1 MAASGKKGGGAMVLI
16 IVVFLLSIAGAG
28 AGFTV
33 GTLISGEPA
42 PAAKEAETKPEEPA
56 KDEKAQVANAAA
68 DDRAAKAEAEE
79 ATEEAAADEEPQ
91 EEPVDLRALKVTRFP
106 PVLTTLAEPK
116 GKWIRLEGA
125 ILTGSDGETP
135 PELLAERSGEQI
147 LAFLRT
153 LRLSQ
158 IEGPSGYLG
167 LKSDLD
173 ETVKVLSGGE
183 VQGVLIHGLVVE

>member
-1 MAASGKKGGGAMVLI
+1 MVLI

-33 GTLISGEPA
+33 GTLISGEPE
-42 PAAKEAETKPEEPA
+42 PAAEEAEAKPEEPA
-56 KDEKAQVANAAA
+56 KEEDAHAAKPA
-68 DDRAAKAEAEE
+68 DDGHGAKAEHGE
-79 ATEEAAADEEPQ
+79 ATEEAATEEAEPEEEPL
-91 EEPVDLRALKVTRFP
+91 DLHALKVTRFP

-125 ILTGSDGETP
+125 ILSAEGETP
-135 PELLAERSGEQI
+135 PELLAEKSGEQI
-147 LAFLRT
+147 LAYLRT

-167 LKSDLD
+167 LKSDLN

-183 VQGVLIHGLVVE
+183 VKGVLIHGLVVE